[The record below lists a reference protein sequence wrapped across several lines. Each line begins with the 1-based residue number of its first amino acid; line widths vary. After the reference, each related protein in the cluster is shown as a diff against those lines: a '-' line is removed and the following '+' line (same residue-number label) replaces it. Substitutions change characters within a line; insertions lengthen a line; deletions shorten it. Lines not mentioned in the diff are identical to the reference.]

1 VKHLAKTYLVFD
13 LGTGNS
19 KVALVTSA
27 REILDLKSVENEYG
41 RDKEYVDAQ
50 FFLPEEWKNKLLNLC
65 AELLA
70 AHPEESISGITA
82 SGARESIVLYNTDG
96 KAFLG
101 LPNID
106 NRGRQWIGAIP
117 DQEYIYEKTGRWV
130 TEDFVAAKLL
140 GLQKKHPEKY
150 DHIAKMTSLSEWI
163 GEIFTG
169 NMVIEPSQ
177 ACETQLY
184 DIDAMAWSKRLCDIY
199 GVKMTLLPQVQNAG
213 TLLGGVTPDIA
224 QKLGISPDT
233 PFIVGGADTQVAV
246 KSTGCYFNDIAIT
259 SGTTSPVTTI
269 LDHKFYDAQERCW
282 VDCNLAGKGYQIE
295 TNPGV
300 TGLNYQRFKNK
311 FLPKMSYDEIED
323 ALKAKKSFLCTA
335 SFSSLLFSK
344 RKSLRVGGFV
354 MNSPFSVEC
363 DIIDLTW
370 ALLADISCSIY
381 EQYRNLCEMIPHTK
395 AYILGCGGGFRS
407 TLLCQMLSDLTGKE
421 LMLYHNYETASIIGC
436 AELCNDYF
444 GIENTRQNW
453 EKARYVPNGDE
464 LIHLYYDVWSK
475 NRMLLNK

>member
-1 VKHLAKTYLVFD
+1 MAKNYLVFD

-27 REILDLKSVENEYG
+27 CKVIDIKSVENEYR
-41 RDKEYVDAQ
+41 RDNEYEDAQ

-65 AELLA
+65 VELLA
-70 AHPEESISGITA
+70 AHPEVSISGITA
-82 SGARESIVLYNTDG
+82 SGARESIVLYNADG

-106 NRGRQWIGAIP
+106 NRGRRWVGEIS

-130 TEDFVAAKLL
+130 TEDFAAAKLL
-140 GLQKKHPEKY
+140 GLRKKHPEEY
-150 DHIAKMTSLSEWI
+150 DQITKITSLSEWI

-184 DIDAMAWSKRLCDIY
+184 DIDEMAWSKKLCNVY
-199 GVKMTLLPQVQNAG
+199 EVNMTVLPQVQNAG
-213 TLLGGVTPDIA
+213 TMLGVVAPDIA
-224 QKLGISPDT
+224 RKIGIAPDT
-233 PFIVGGADTQVAV
+233 PFIVGGADTQIAV
-246 KSTGCYFNDIAIT
+246 KSTGCCFNDIAVI

-269 LDHKFYDAQERCW
+269 LDYKFYDTRERCW
-282 VDCNLAGKGYQIE
+282 TDCNLAGKGYQIE

-311 FLPKMSYDEIED
+311 FLSEMSYDEIEN
-323 ALKAKKSFLCTA
+323 ALKTKKSFSCTA
-335 SFSSLLFSK
+335 SFSSLMFSE

-354 MNSPFSVEC
+354 MNAPFGAEC
-363 DIIDLTW
+363 DIIDLAW

-395 AYILGCGGGFRS
+395 SYILGCGGGFQS
-407 TLLCQMLSDLTGKE
+407 SLLCRMLANLTGKE
-421 LMLYHNYETASIIGC
+421 LILCHNFEMASIIGC

-444 GIENTRQNW
+444 GIKNIRQNW